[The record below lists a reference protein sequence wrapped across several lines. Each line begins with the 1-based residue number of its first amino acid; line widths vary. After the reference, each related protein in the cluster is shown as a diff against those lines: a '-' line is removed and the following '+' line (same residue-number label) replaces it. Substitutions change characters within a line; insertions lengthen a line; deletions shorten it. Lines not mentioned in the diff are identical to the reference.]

1 MNLHQGGDDPR
12 SAPSDDTTIL
22 RRLTARDF
30 RNFERLDVE
39 FEDSGAVLVGENGQ
53 GKTNLLE
60 AIAYLQLLRSVRGVR
75 DVDLVRFGAESFH
88 LGADFA
94 RDGERTAGVGFEKS
108 NRAKRVRV
116 DGVVPD
122 RLSDALGALPSV
134 MFSPGD
140 VELIAGSPSS
150 RRRYLDIVLA
160 LTAPHAGYLAALQRY
175 RGALARRNAAMR
187 DAARGG
193 HGAGSV
199 AVWEPALAESGAV
212 LVTERIRWV
221 RAMAPR
227 FSALCAAIGEQ
238 GVVALG
244 YHTSLQ
250 THDDMSAESVRDA
263 LRESLDQRR
272 ASDIRRGLTHTG
284 PHRDDLAIT
293 ICESGASAAPRDL
306 RIFGSAGQQRTAAIV
321 LRLLEAE
328 TFRARLRLVP
338 VMLLDD
344 PFAELDV
351 RRSARIL
358 ELLRG
363 TALGQ
368 TILAVPRASDIPAE
382 LSALPR
388 MRVVSGR
395 VDAEYDARAGAA

>member
-1 MNLHQGGDDPR
+1 MTARD
-12 SAPSDDTTIL
+12 AAIL

-30 RNFERLDVE
+30 RNFERLDLE
-39 FEDSGAVLVGENGQ
+39 FPDAGAVLIGENGQ

-75 DVDLVRFGAESFH
+75 DLDLVRFGADGFH
-88 LGADFA
+88 VGAEFA
-94 RDGERTAGVGFEKS
+94 RDGERSAGVGFEKS
-108 NRAKRVRV
+108 NRMKRVRV
-116 DGVVPD
+116 DDVVSG

-140 VELIAGSPSS
+140 VELIAGSPAA
-150 RRRYLDIVLA
+150 RRRYMDIVLA
-160 LTAPHAGYLAALQRY
+160 LTAPHAGYLSALQRY

-187 DAARGG
+187 EASRGG
-193 HGAGSV
+193 HDARGV

-212 LVTERIRWV
+212 LVTERVLWV
-221 RAMAPR
+221 RAMASR
-227 FSALCAAIGEQ
+227 FSELCAAIGEHGPAQ
-238 GVVALG
+238 ID
-244 YHTSLQ
+244 YQTSLQ
-250 THDDMSAESVRDA
+250 VSDPASVDDVRGA
-263 LRESLDQRR
+263 LRESLDHRR

-284 PHRDDLAIT
+284 PHRDDLAVT
-293 ICESGASAAPRDL
+293 IRESASTGQRDL
-306 RIFGSAGQQRTAAIV
+306 RTFGSAGQQRTAAIV

-328 TFRARLRLVP
+328 TFRTRLGVVP

-344 PFAELDV
+344 PFAELDE

-358 ELLRG
+358 ELLRAA
-363 TALGQ
+363 ALGQ

-388 MRVVSGR
+388 MRVVDGR
-395 VDAEYDARAGAA
+395 VEVESIARVGVA

>member
-1 MNLHQGGDDPR
+1 MTPHESGDGAGSAASR
-12 SAPSDDTTIL
+12 STTIL
-22 RRLTARDF
+22 CRLTARNF
-30 RNFERLDVE
+30 RNFERLDVQ

-75 DVDLVRFGAESFH
+75 DADLVRFGAEGFH
-88 LGADFA
+88 VGAEFA
-94 RDGERTAGVGFEKS
+94 RDGDRTAGVGFEKS
-108 NRAKRVRV
+108 NRAKRVRL
-116 DGVVPD
+116 DGVVPE

-140 VELIAGSPSS
+140 VELIAGSPAS
-150 RRRYLDIVLA
+150 RRRYMDIVLA

-175 RGALARRNAAMR
+175 RAALARRNAAMR
-187 DAARGG
+187 EAARGG
-193 HGAGSV
+193 HGTGSV

-212 LVTERIRWV
+212 LVTERVRWV
-221 RAMAPR
+221 RTMAPR
-227 FSALCAAIGEQ
+227 FSDLCAAIGEH
-238 GVVALG
+238 GVATLG
-244 YHTSLQ
+244 YQTSLKVEDVASVD
-250 THDDMSAESVRDA
+250 HVRDA
-263 LRESLDQRR
+263 LREALDDRR
-272 ASDIRRGLTHTG
+272 GSDIRRGLTHTG

-293 ICESGASAAPRDL
+293 ICEPGPSAAPREL

-328 TFRARLRLVP
+328 TFRDRLHLVP

-368 TILAVPRASDIPAE
+368 TILAVPRASDIPTE

-388 MRVVSGR
+388 MRVASGCVESER
-395 VDAEYDARAGAA
+395 AHAGAA